1 MRKSYLQTSG
11 RAKVEH
17 FVWEIPIY
25 QLNLLLGGAF
35 HVENFYLQ
43 TQLQRFVWEIPIYKL
58 NWSVSCGKFLFTN
71 STGAFRVGNFY
82 LQTQLVCFPYLQT
95 IYKLFTNLFTNLIL
109 KGKSIF
115 QASDPWS
122 EILQSNSGFLYA
134 RA

>member
-1 MRKSYLQTSG
+1 MGKSYLQTSG

-17 FVWEIPIY
+17 FLWEIPIY

-58 NWSVSCGKFLFTN
+58 NCSVSCGKFLFTN

-95 IYKLFTNLFTNLIL
+95 IYKPIY
-109 KGKSIF
+109 KPHS
-115 QASDPWS
+115 
-122 EILQSNSGFLYA
+122 
-134 RA
+134 